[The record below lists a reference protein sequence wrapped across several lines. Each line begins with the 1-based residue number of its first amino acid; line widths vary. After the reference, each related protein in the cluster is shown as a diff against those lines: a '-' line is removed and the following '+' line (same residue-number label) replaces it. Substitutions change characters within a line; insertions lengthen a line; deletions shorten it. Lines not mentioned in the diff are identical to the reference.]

1 MFKKVHEL
9 HECSRIMGPA
19 TAGLFIRGQ
28 KRKPHH
34 YLNLHHNYPYPNH
47 LRSRSQ
53 LTTHNSQLAGTAT
66 GPAGKKAPP
75 FPAGLV
81 FSQPV
86 GLSLEDAAQL
96 TADFPQPATDD
107 LYILH

>member
-1 MFKKVHEL
+1 VL
-9 HECSRIMGPA
+9 IRV
-19 TAGLFIRGQ
+19 IRG
-28 KRKPHH
+28 
-34 YLNLHHNYPYPNH
+34 LLSSICGLAFNH

-53 LTTHNSQLAGTAT
+53 LTTHYSQLAGTAT